1 MRLNLEATLNYLE
14 GLHTQ
19 LQVCYELSR
28 NDELTEEL
36 QSVIDRLTNLIQT
49 ISNLINH
56 VSEE

>member
-28 NDELTEEL
+28 NTELTEEL